1 MEIPAG
7 LAFQC
12 SQIPFLSV
20 WLKFHLAFLSIIKET
35 YLCPELFSRRQTHV
49 KFQGV
54 YWISWC
60 WATLQQRKP
69 HLPFYRDGVNGVNG
83 GVRCDHFQAEAAVLE
98 MMDATPLLSLE
109 KQGTLSCM
117 VFSNER
123 CKDRWILSAIFSLKH
138 QGKLRAVPFTTPL
151 PGTYVCVSLI
161 ESTWG
166 AR

>member
-12 SQIPFLSV
+12 SQIPSLSV

-60 WATLQQRKP
+60 RAKSQPRKP
-69 HLPFYRDGVNGVNG
+69 HQPFCRDRVSGVNG
-83 GVRCDHFQAEAAVLE
+83 GVWCDHFQTEAAVLK
-98 MMDATPLLSLE
+98 MMDATPFLSLK
-109 KQGTLSCM
+109 KQGALACM
-117 VFSNER
+117 VLSNEH

-138 QGKLRAVPFTTPL
+138 RGKSKVAPFGTPF
-151 PGTYVCVSLI
+151 PGMYMCMSLF